1 MDAHQKK
8 ILRDRERE
16 MVQRQTELR
25 KLKRKLLSLGGEAV
39 CLQYEPDLDLLLTL
53 GQEYAQPVRRVP
65 GVNSACHLNVG
76 RLFDEKRLA
85 AIVTGWA
92 LSEDGIWRQHSWGID
107 WKGRLV
113 ETTLPRTRYFGVYMV
128 RETANE
134 FSAANQ

>member
-1 MDAHQKK
+1 MKVMAGGTGTG
-8 ILRDRERE
+8 RGRPAPNAE
-16 MVQRQTELR
+16 
-25 KLKRKLLSLGGEAV
+25 KLKQPGAMAAALRWVTHNTNVDTTVPSMTDIDQLEENIKAMS
-39 CLQYEPDLDLLLTL
+39 EPF
-53 GQEYAQPVRRVP
+53 GA
-65 GVNSACHLNVG
+65 A
-76 RLFDEKRLA
+76 DEKRLA